1 MGLIEGIV
9 FPLQLIIGGLLT
21 VLFIYIG
28 FDIFSTFGF
37 LSPLGFIE
45 GPGQALSIGQ
55 TWTEMA
61 STGPLFANASIVG
74 LIFATLGFTFAFFVG
89 VPLMNWGIRKGL
101 STYTPPKLPT
111 AFRKGIT
118 SKEEEKEVGGRLTT
132 HSANIDSLAFQAAL
146 IGLAFMLTYGLVTF
160 LTRFFG
166 PDLTKT
172 LWGFFFFF
180 GLVVAFGIRGIMK
193 QLDIDYVIDR
203 DLQKRISGWS
213 VDFLI
218 TATIAAIEI
227 AIVWKFI
234 IPILGIA
241 LTTGIITLL
250 VVFYLSKRIWP
261 EYNLERMGA
270 IFGTVTG
277 TVPTGLLLVRI
288 ADPEFRTPA
297 AVDLG
302 VMLLFASP
310 FIFASM
316 MLVNAPLLWGWSI
329 WLTLGVFATEMII
342 AFILLRIFG
351 HWGEPQF

>member
-1 MGLIEGIV
+1 
-9 FPLQLIIGGLLT
+9 
-21 VLFIYIG
+21 
-28 FDIFSTFGF
+28 
-37 LSPLGFIE
+37 
-45 GPGQALSIGQ
+45 
-55 TWTEMA
+55 
-61 STGPLFANASIVG
+61 
-74 LIFATLGFTFAFFVG
+74 
-89 VPLMNWGIRKGL
+89 
-101 STYTPPKLPT
+101 
-111 AFRKGIT
+111 
-118 SKEEEKEVGGRLTT
+118 
-132 HSANIDSLAFQAAL
+132 
-146 IGLAFMLTYGLVTF
+146 
-160 LTRFFG
+160 
-166 PDLTKT
+166 
-172 LWGFFFFF
+172 
-180 GLVVAFGIRGIMK
+180 MK